1 MPEILKKFFDNKGK
15 KGVQNLILML
25 LIGVALLA
33 ASAYFANTAGGDGLF
48 ASSEDMPQEVNNN
61 YTYDQGAYISGAQSL
76 TEELEEILSLVAGAG
91 QVRVMLTLGN
101 AESIFAHNTQQNVS
115 ATIEEDGE
123 GGTRNVE
130 SVNASVTYVMVR
142 QNDGSEVP
150 LMLQEIRP
158 AIEGIIIVAEGGGDP
173 HVVLA
178 LTRAAQAV
186 LGVAAHRVQVF
197 EMR

>member
-1 MPEILKKFFDNKGK
+1 MPEFLKKFIDNKGK

-25 LIGVALLA
+25 LAGVTLLA
-33 ASAYFANTAGGDGLF
+33 ASAYFANTTGGDGLF
-48 ASSEDMPQEVNNN
+48 VSSQDLPQEVNDD
-61 YTYDQGAYISGAQSL
+61 YTYDQGAYIPEVRSL

-91 QVRVMLTLGN
+91 QVRVMITLGN

-130 SVNASVTYVMVR
+130 SVNASITYVMVR

-158 AIEGIIIVAEGGGDP
+158 AIEGIIIVAQGGGDP
-173 HVVLA
+173 HVASA

-186 LGVAAHRVQVF
+186 LGVPAHRVQVF